1 LDVEVKNAH
10 DLELAEVLVQL
21 RGSLDREDVEHLL
34 KVAIINVLEIT
45 TPEWRE
51 NGPLLDR
58 LRELGAANAAKNLLD
73 RYGL

>member
-1 LDVEVKNAH
+1 MEVKNAQ

-34 KVAIINVLEIT
+34 KVALVNALELT
-45 TPEWRE
+45 TPGWRE
-51 NGPLLDR
+51 NGPLIDR
-58 LRELGAANAAKNLLD
+58 LKEIGAAQAAKNLLD

>member
-1 LDVEVKNAH
+1 MDVTNAQ
-10 DLELAEVLVQL
+10 DLKLAEVLVQL

-34 KVAIINVLEIT
+34 KVAIINVLEVT

-51 NGPLLDR
+51 NGPLIDR
-58 LRELGAANAAKNLLD
+58 LKEIGAASAAKNLLD

>member
-1 LDVEVKNAH
+1 MEVRNAQ

-34 KVAIINVLEIT
+34 KVAIINVLEVT

-51 NGPLLDR
+51 NGPLIDR
-58 LRELGAANAAKNLLD
+58 LKEIGAAQAAKNLLD

>member
-1 LDVEVKNAH
+1 VEVTNAQ

-34 KVAIINVLEIT
+34 KVALVNALELT
-45 TPEWRE
+45 TPGWRE
-51 NGPLLDR
+51 NGPLIDR
-58 LRELGAANAAKNLLD
+58 LKEIGAAQAAKNLLD